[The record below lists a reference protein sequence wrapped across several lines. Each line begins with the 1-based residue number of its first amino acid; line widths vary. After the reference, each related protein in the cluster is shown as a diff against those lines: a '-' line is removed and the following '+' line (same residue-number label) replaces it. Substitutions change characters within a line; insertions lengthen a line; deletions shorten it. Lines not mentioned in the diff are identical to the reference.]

1 MNNILLGLLSIVI
14 TFSLLIIVEKIFKK
28 EGLYVWISIATII
41 ANITI
46 CKSIEVFGYVTNIG
60 NVLFASTFLATDIM
74 IEKYSKEDSKKA
86 ILIGVVSQIIFLIMT
101 QYALLY
107 VPASTDLAQEP
118 MKVLFSLNLRV
129 SIASLVMYVVSN
141 LLDIYLYQKL
151 KDKYPKLLWLRN
163 NVSTIIS
170 NCLENYLFTFLAFAG
185 IFDIKTML
193 SIATIASI
201 FEMIIAIC
209 DTPFLYISKKLK

>member
-14 TFSLLIIVEKIFKK
+14 TFSLLIIVEKVFKK

-41 ANITI
+41 ANVII
-46 CKSIEVFGYVTNIG
+46 CKSIDVFGYVTNIG

-107 VPASTDLAQEP
+107 VPASTDLAQELP
-118 MKVLFSLNLRV
+118 KDRAPRACGRNSTPTYPLSWIQTHKDAKKSRKTRRHK
-129 SIASLVMYVVSN
+129 
-141 LLDIYLYQKL
+141 DIHNSET
-151 KDKYPKLLWLRN
+151 REHN
-163 NVSTIIS
+163 ESFGNSEVHT
-170 NCLENYLFTFLAFAG
+170 
-185 IFDIKTML
+185 
-193 SIATIASI
+193 
-201 FEMIIAIC
+201 
-209 DTPFLYISKKLK
+209 DTQR

>member
-46 CKSIEVFGYVTNIG
+46 CKSIDVFGYVTNIG

-118 MKVLFSLNLRV
+118 MKALFSLNLRV

>member
-1 MNNILLGLLSIVI
+1 M
-14 TFSLLIIVEKIFKK
+14 
-28 EGLYVWISIATII
+28 
-41 ANITI
+41 
-46 CKSIEVFGYVTNIG
+46 
-60 NVLFASTFLATDIM
+60 
-74 IEKYSKEDSKKA
+74 KA
-86 ILIGVVSQIIFLIMT
+86 
-101 QYALLY
+101 
-107 VPASTDLAQEP
+107 
-118 MKVLFSLNLRV
+118 LFSLNLRV

-151 KDKYPKLLWLRN
+151 KEKYPKLLWLRN

-193 SIATIASI
+193 SIATIASV

>member
-14 TFSLLIIVEKIFKK
+14 TFSLLIIVEKVFKK

-46 CKSIEVFGYVTNIG
+46 CKSIDVFGYVTNIG

-118 MKVLFSLNLRV
+118 MKALFSLNLRV

-151 KDKYPKLLWLRN
+151 KEKYPKLLWIRN